1 MTASILD
8 HAQTLA
14 LLYNAQGERWV
25 TTIAPDAPTPKEM
38 YRRGELFRVVCT
50 ARPTQSTLTMATWW
64 ASVPN
69 GSGKLTVAPNVTR

>member
-25 TTIAPDAPTPKEM
+25 TTLPDDAVVPKTM
-38 YRRGELFRVVCT
+38 YRRGETFRMVCT
-50 ARPTQSTLTMATWW
+50 ARPTQATLTMATWW

-69 GSGKLTVAPNVTR
+69 GVTR